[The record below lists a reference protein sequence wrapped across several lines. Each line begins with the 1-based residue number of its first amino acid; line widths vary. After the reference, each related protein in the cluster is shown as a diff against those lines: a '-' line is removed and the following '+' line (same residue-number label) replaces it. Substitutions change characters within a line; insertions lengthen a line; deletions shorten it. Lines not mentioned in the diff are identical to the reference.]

1 MPRINDRLTI
11 PDAELS
17 FSASTGSG
25 PGGQSVNRVAT
36 RITLRFDVD
45 ASPSL
50 TPAQKQRLQNALS
63 TRISRAGILR
73 VVSSRHRSQQANR
86 KATISRFS
94 ELLANALRRRSP
106 RKPRRVP
113 AAQRRR
119 RLERKRRRGAVKRLR
134 SRPGDD

>member
-11 PDAELS
+11 PDAELT
-17 FSASTGSG
+17 FTASTGSG

-45 ASPSL
+45 ESPSL
-50 TPAQKQRLQNALS
+50 SATQKRRIHDVLA

-73 VVSSRHRSQQANR
+73 VVSSRHRSQLANR
-86 KATISRFS
+86 KATIARFS
-94 ELLANALRRRSP
+94 ELLANALRRRRP
-106 RKPRRVP
+106 RKRRGVP

-119 RLERKRRRGAVKRLR
+119 RLEQKRRRGAVKQLR
-134 SRPGDD
+134 SRPGDS